1 MAKQISRNYFSNNV
15 FHFCHNV
22 FLHWLRLYGCGSV
35 AGGGRAT
42 IKELSDQSG
51 VNCLARWSKYSAQDQ
66 DHNIPDQYTRAIYK
80 TNIQDQYTRPVF
92 KTNIQDQDQDQDH
105 ERTMRPKWGQLP
117 GQVVQI
123 LCPRPRP
130 QYTRPIYKSNI
141 QDQYT
146 RPIYKTSIQDQY
158 TRPRPRPRPWK
169 NYETKVGSTAWPG
182 GPNTL
187 SKTKTT
193 IYKTNV
199 QDQYTRPIYKTRT
212 KTKTMKELSDQSGI
226 NCLAWSKYSAQDHN
240 LHKDL
245 SHCSI

>member
-22 FLHWLRLYGCGSV
+22 FLHWLHLYGCGSV

-66 DHNIPDQYTRAIYK
+66 DHNIPDQYTR
-80 TNIQDQYTRPVF
+80 PVF

-117 GQVVQI
+117 DQVVQI

-130 QYTRPIYKSNI
+130 QYTKLMYKTNI

-146 RPIYKTSIQDQY
+146 RPG
-158 TRPRPRPRPWK
+158 PRPRPWK
-169 NYETKVGSTAWPG
+169 NYQTKVESTAWPG
-182 GPNTL
+182 PNTL
-187 SKTKTT
+187 PKTT
-193 IYKTNV
+193 IYTKILVTV
-199 QDQYTRPIYKTRT
+199 QYK
-212 KTKTMKELSDQSGI
+212 
-226 NCLAWSKYSAQDHN
+226 
-240 LHKDL
+240 
-245 SHCSI
+245 

>member
-1 MAKQISRNYFSNNV
+1 MKIFALYNQF
-15 FHFCHNV
+15 FCHNV
-22 FLHWLRLYGCGSV
+22 FLHWLHLYGCGSV

-66 DHNIPDQYTRAIYK
+66 DH
-80 TNIQDQYTRPVF
+80 
-92 KTNIQDQDQDQDH
+92 
-105 ERTMRPKWGQLP
+105 
-117 GQVVQI
+117 
-123 LCPRPRP
+123 
-130 QYTRPIYKSNI
+130 NI

-187 SKTKTT
+187 PKTKTT
-193 IYKTNV
+193 IYKTNI
-199 QDQYTRPIYKTRT
+199 QDQYTRPVFKTNIQDQDQDQDHERTMRPKWGQLPDQVVQILCPRPRPQYTKPMYKTNIQDQYTRPGPRPRPWKNYQT
-212 KTKTMKELSDQSGI
+212 KVESTAWPGPNTLPKTTIYTKILVTVQYK
-226 NCLAWSKYSAQDHN
+226 
-240 LHKDL
+240 
-245 SHCSI
+245 

>member
-1 MAKQISRNYFSNNV
+1 MRTFSISWCRCFYCCCTNWLVPPIKVFDQSLNNFAWMAKQISRNYFSNNV

-22 FLHWLRLYGCGSV
+22 FLHWLHLYGCGSV

-117 GQVVQI
+117 DQVVQI

-130 QYTRPIYKSNI
+130 QYTK
-141 QDQYT
+141 
-146 RPIYKTSIQDQY
+146 PIYKTNILDQDQDQDHER
-158 TRPRPRPRPWK
+158 TIRPKWNQLPGLVQILCPRPQFTQR
-169 NYETKVGSTAWPG
+169 S
-182 GPNTL
+182 
-187 SKTKTT
+187 
-193 IYKTNV
+193 
-199 QDQYTRPIYKTRT
+199 
-212 KTKTMKELSDQSGI
+212 
-226 NCLAWSKYSAQDHN
+226 
-240 LHKDL
+240 
-245 SHCSI
+245 